1 MAEIINLKDARKARA
16 RAAAEA
22 KAAENRTRFGRTRDE
37 RNRQTLEEQRAQRE
51 HEGNR
56 LERSPSTK
64 AAEKST
70 EKAKDS
76 KDSEG
81 GQN

>member
-1 MAEIINLKDARKARA
+1 MDMAEIINLKDVRKARA

-22 KAAENRTRFGRTRDE
+22 KAAENRTRFGRTRDQ
-37 RNRQTLEEQRAQRE
+37 RNRQALEEQRAQRE

-56 LERSPSTK
+56 LERSPTVK
-64 AAEKST
+64 AAEKS
-70 EKAKDS
+70 KDS

-81 GQN
+81 GGQS

>member
-1 MAEIINLKDARKARA
+1 MDMAEIINLKDVRKARA

-37 RNRQTLEEQRAQRE
+37 RNRQALEEQRAQRE

-56 LERSPSTK
+56 LERSPAVK
-64 AAEKST
+64 AAEKN
-70 EKAKDS
+70 KDS
-76 KDSEG
+76 KDSESG
-81 GQN
+81 GQS